1 MQVRP
6 IRVYVAS
13 TLSNYVRVREIMSVL
28 SNNDI
33 IITYDWTGH
42 AKILRDY
49 LDQGDLSYS
58 TSACDKVPKPDPSI
72 AEGELNGVITSDVLL
87 VVQPA
92 GRGTYCEFGAA
103 LALKKPIVVLGTH
116 ADIDG
121 DSRPVSFHH
130 LPCVR
135 YTTDVQEAIRLI
147 KSF

>member
-1 MQVRP
+1 MNIKP

-13 TLSNYVRVREIMSVL
+13 TLSNYVRVREIMDVL
-28 SNNDI
+28 YNNGI
-33 IITYDWTGH
+33 VVTYDWTGH
-42 AKILRDY
+42 AQILSKF
-49 LDQGDLSYS
+49 LSS
-58 TSACDKVPKPDPSI
+58 ESASVCDKVPKPDPST

-92 GRGTYCEFGAA
+92 GRGTYCEFGVA

-116 ADIDG
+116 PDIDG

-135 YTTDVQEAIRLI
+135 YTTDVQEAVQLI
-147 KSF
+147 KSY